1 MSKLIGT
8 NPNQV
13 PSNADLGSAAFVD
26 VKELLTAKGS
36 SLSAI
41 HSVMPNTANAVFVYD
56 TSNDSDGGAWR
67 KRTQDTS
74 WYKEQLDTQIRGS
87 KREFP
92 AVAVIVAEDD
102 TLRIHD
108 GDDPTLPMWME
119 FRAASG
125 NGSAMAGRDLET
137 TIAVHMLNGS
147 LCLGRTS
154 FGLHVINFIGDY
166 AQFIENGWD
175 TTYGYPIG
183 THRNANNYWESPS
196 NQGNDLVN
204 DLVTSLDMRVMRGA
218 PINSRSGLPQ
228 PTIAVGT
235 GTSSGGVTIIR
246 DDGISVDLTTGTY
259 GVGHVKF
266 ITDHIMNIGV
276 RNIGTGGA
284 SLYSANVIVPTS
296 DKSLGTGQAYNET
309 ITSGSAGGYLI
320 GNSHRAV
327 LSAGGVHSNA
337 IMKNYEPNFNQEA
350 MGFLA
355 ASTGTGGLGIF
366 ERDNSELGIPS
377 LTENRHRVHA
387 CVISTESNSG
397 WLPGDQRLCVLAD
410 TEAGIMTQY
419 GENIFAGKG
428 WTNNGSFPYETFTTS
443 GLNITSAINTTA
455 YGAANTTWTPTVGKT
470 YSARF
475 TLTLNS
481 GTAPRCYV
489 ESSSSWGNGRYIE
502 TKAGLNFITFTAQT
516 GVSSYFNFSTE
527 SGVATNFSVANLE
540 VWEGGSPDRGDDR
553 HEIRWGMSAV
563 GTLTRKPVATGAEL
577 VAYEGF
583 SSSNYLQQPYSSK
596 MDFGTGDFYISGWFD
611 TCSDGRVIVER
622 IGIDQDGT
630 TNGATDLSGRLYIYT
645 ASGKIYVT
653 FGTQSWNTGIYT
665 AGSAWKQLVFMRKGG
680 TVTSYINGKLH
691 HTEHNVTGSLGAT
704 DHYLRIGTGFP
715 YRVSPCTGRLA
726 LWKFSATSVSDD
738 QIKRWYM
745 DERKMF
751 LPGAKCTLYGSDN
764 NVQSVAYDRG
774 TDLLHAGTSSGRSVF
789 SGITRIDNT
798 TSAVDTGISAVNG
811 TIVEIDQ

>member
-13 PSNADLGSAAFVD
+13 PSNADLGTAAFMD
-26 VKELLTAKGS
+26 AKDFLTSRGS
-36 SLSAI
+36 SLSSI
-41 HSVMPNTANAVFVYD
+41 RSVMFNTANAVFVYD

-67 KRTQDTS
+67 KRTQDTT
-74 WYKEQLDTQIRGS
+74 WYKEHLNTQIRGER
-87 KREFP
+87 REFP
-92 AVAVIVAEDD
+92 AVAIIVAENDI
-102 TLRIHD
+102 LRIHD

-119 FRAASG
+119 FRTASG
-125 NGSAMAGRDLET
+125 NGSAMAGRVTEST
-137 TIAVHMLNGS
+137 NAVHMLNGS
-147 LCLGRTS
+147 LCIGRTS

-175 TTYGYPIG
+175 TTYGHPIG
-183 THRNANNYWESPS
+183 THRNANNYWEDPGD
-196 NQGNDLVN
+196 QGNDLAN

-246 DDGISVDLTTGTY
+246 DDGISVDLTAGTY

-284 SLYSANVIVPTS
+284 SLYSVNVIVPSS
-296 DKSLGTGQAYNET
+296 DKSIGTAQAYNET
-309 ITSGSAGGYLI
+309 ITSGSAGGFLI

-327 LSAGGVHSNA
+327 RSSGGVHSNA
-337 IMKNYEPNFNQEA
+337 IMKNYEYDLNQEA

-355 ASTGTGGLGIF
+355 TSTGVGGLGIF

-377 LTENRHRVHA
+377 LTENRHRVHS
-387 CVISTESNSG
+387 CIIGTESNSG
-397 WLPGDQRLCVLAD
+397 WMPGDQRLCVLAD
-410 TEAGIMTQY
+410 TEPGIIVQY
-419 GENIFAGKG
+419 GENILSNKTWG
-428 WTNNGSFPYETFTTS
+428 NNASFPYETFSATGLALSAVNTS
-443 GLNITSAINTTA
+443 A
-455 YGAANTTWTPTVGKT
+455 YGAANVTWIPTIGKT
-470 YSARF
+470 YSVRF
-475 TLTLNS
+475 NLTLNS

-502 TKAGLNFITFTAQT
+502 TVPGLNFVTFTAQT
-516 GVSSYFNFSTE
+516 GVSSFFNFSINTGDV
-527 SGVATNFSVANLE
+527 SNFSVAGLE
-540 VWEGGSPDRGDDR
+540 LWEGGVPDRGDDR
-553 HEIRWGMSAV
+553 HDTRWGMSVV
-563 GTLTRKPVATGAEL
+563 GKLNRVPVATGAEL

-583 SSSNYLQQPYSSK
+583 SSANYLQQNYTSK
-596 MDFGTGDFYISGWFD
+596 LDFGTGDFYISGWFD
-611 TCSDGRVIVER
+611 TCSDGRVLVER
-622 IGIDQDGT
+622 VGIDQDGT
-630 TNGATDLSGRLYIYT
+630 TGGATDLTGRIYIYT
-645 ASGKIYVT
+645 ASGKIYVG
-653 FGTQSWNTGIYT
+653 FGTHSWNTGIHT
-665 AGSAWKQLVFMRKGG
+665 SGSAWKQLVFMKKGN
-680 TVTSYINGKLH
+680 TVTSYINGELAN
-691 HTEHNVTGSLGAT
+691 TQHNITSSIGAT

-715 YRVSPCTGRLA
+715 YRVSPCTGKLA
-726 LWKFSATSVSDD
+726 LWRFSATAVLDS

-745 DERKMF
+745 DEKKMF
-751 LPGAKCTLYGSDN
+751 LPGAKCTLYGTDEQ
-764 NVQSVAYDRG
+764 VQAVAYDRG

-811 TIVEIDQ
+811 TVVEIDQ